1 MAVTPT
7 ALRKRTIAMV
17 VTLKTARDSNVHPGA
32 LAGVAGALTNGGRDY
47 NFIRALAGDTC
58 RRSARGRLFG

>member
-1 MAVTPT
+1 
-7 ALRKRTIAMV
+7 MV